1 MTRLQGIF
9 LLLALIAIASFKSAS
24 LFQEDFVRLEDLD
37 STFRYDMRYA
47 TTNNFLK
54 EKVYE
59 CDDCVIRRE
68 VALSLIE
75 ANNYF
80 MERGYRIKFF
90 DCYRPLDV
98 QKKMWKV
105 LSDPQYVADPSK
117 GSVHNRGGAVDITL
131 VDLDD
136 RELDMGTGFDHFG
149 VEAHHAYEDFSAKIL
164 SNRRLLKE
172 GMEANGFSPIKSEW
186 WHYNFVTSR
195 KFAVSNFQVECDD

>member
-54 EKVYE
+54 EKVHE

-68 VALSLIE
+68 VALSLIA

-149 VEAHHAYEDFSAKIL
+149 VEAHHAYEDLSTEIL

-186 WHYNFVTSR
+186 WHYNFVTSQ
-195 KFAVSNFQVECDD
+195 KFAVSNFQVECK